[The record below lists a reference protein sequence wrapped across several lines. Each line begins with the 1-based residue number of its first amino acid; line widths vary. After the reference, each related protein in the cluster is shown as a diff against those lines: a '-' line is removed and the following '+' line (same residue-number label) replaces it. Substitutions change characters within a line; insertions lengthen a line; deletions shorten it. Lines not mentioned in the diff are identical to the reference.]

1 MKKVLLLFGGVSNEH
16 EVSCKSA
23 KSIMNN
29 IDISLFDV
37 TMVGIS
43 KDNKWYIYE
52 DDINLLDD
60 WINKKTTLIDNIVTF
75 IKQFDIVF
83 PIIHGNGGEDG
94 KLQGFLELFDIKYI
108 GCNVI
113 SSSIGMDKEYSKI
126 IFNSLNIPITP
137 YIVIKSVKEIKK
149 VLDNFDFPV
158 IIKPCNSGSSIG
170 VSLANNKKE
179 LIKGINEALEIDSK
193 ILIEQYINGKE
204 LECAILE
211 DKKIIVSDIGEI
223 VSANTFYDYD
233 AKYNKD
239 SITLIPA
246 NIPKNIKK
254 QIQEYAKKAFIGLNC
269 KGLSRLDFF
278 YDGKNIYLNE
288 INTLPGFTN
297 ISMFP
302 MLMIDKGYS
311 YKELITAIIKNEI

>member
-23 KSIMNN
+23 TSIMNN

-126 IFNSLNIPITP
+126 IFDSLNIPTTP

-149 VLDNFDFPV
+149 VLDNFDFPI

-193 ILIEQYINGKE
+193 VLIEQYINGKE